1 MANFLYPY
9 ARNKF
14 LTGGLAWTD
23 GAGFKIMFLNAGV
36 GTQGTFSDQS
46 GYTASGFGISGYA
59 VSPAT
64 LTVAQNA
71 GYAISNLSNIPFSHR
86 TFFNG
91 GVIAQFGGTANT
103 AYFASIGNSGN
114 GIADGSDIPVY
125 SVPAGTAVSAF
136 VIYRNPNGIA
146 WNDYATWAS
155 YASTTAQDSASWLIA
170 YFDTATG
177 LPVNGNGGDITVRWD
192 NSANGSRIFKL

>member
-64 LTVAQNA
+64 LTLAQNA
-71 GYAISNLSNIPFSHR
+71 G
-86 TFFNG
+86 
-91 GVIAQFGGTANT
+91 
-103 AYFASIGNSGN
+103 
-114 GIADGSDIPVY
+114 
-125 SVPAGTAVSAF
+125 
-136 VIYRNPNGIA
+136 
-146 WNDYATWAS
+146 
-155 YASTTAQDSASWLIA
+155 
-170 YFDTATG
+170 
-177 LPVNGNGGDITVRWD
+177 
-192 NSANGSRIFKL
+192 